1 MGIQYRNQSYKLNI
15 IMIHLLLL
23 VPLMV
28 AGHPSQHGGQH
39 HGDGHDDQCVDISRY
54 SEVQYNISVA
64 PICTY
69 RANRVC
75 NTQVGTACVSIPH
88 QDCQVIGY
96 SKCSSDVFT
105 QTFNDDSVDTLSF
118 TTKQCQQDGF
128 QILNEN
134 HKVPVC
140 RNVTREQ
147 CDSKWVLNAV
157 GEKVWAGN
165 ENCQLKTLEECT
177 LVEKENPT
185 QVPVWKCFDDQI
197 IKYNVP
203 VIRQVSVEAYK
214 TTCEAAAYA
223 QCETTHETKCVDLD
237 YEECS
242 DTVEPACFGCPTPAT
257 AGCGMEFRTP
267 YQKYDHRLKCIV

>member
-1 MGIQYRNQSYKLNI
+1 MGFSIETKLNI
-15 IMIHLLLL
+15 IMMHLLLL

-28 AGHPSQHGGQH
+28 AGHPSQHGGHH

-69 RANRVC
+69 RASRVC

-118 TTKQCQQDGF
+118 TTKQC
-128 QILNEN
+128 
-134 HKVPVC
+134 H
-140 RNVTREQ
+140 
-147 CDSKWVLNAV
+147 SKWVLNAA

-165 ENCQLKTLEECT
+165 ENCQLKTWEECE
-177 LVEKENPT
+177 LVDKKSAS
-185 QVPVWKCFDDQI
+185 QVPIWKCSDAEI
-197 IKYNVP
+197 INYNVP
-203 VIRQVSVEAYK
+203 VIRQVAVNYYATK
-214 TTCEAAAYA
+214 CVAAAYA
-223 QCETTHETKCVDLD
+223 QCTTRQESQCTEVE
-237 YEECS
+237 YEECT
-242 DTVEPACFGCPTPAT
+242 DVIEPTCFGCGNPA
-257 AGCGMEFRTP
+257 APGCGMEFRVP